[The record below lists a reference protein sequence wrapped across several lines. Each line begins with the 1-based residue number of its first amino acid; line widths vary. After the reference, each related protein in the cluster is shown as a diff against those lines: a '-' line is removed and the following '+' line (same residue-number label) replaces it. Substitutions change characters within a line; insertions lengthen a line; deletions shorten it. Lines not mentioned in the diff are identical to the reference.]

1 MAPKVVPT
9 PKPTNVGEN
18 KGAKPVPP
26 GFGNFNYPLHF
37 PPFPG
42 TSQTPKVPPT
52 QQNETQSDA
61 GLIKFSTIVDWI
73 FKTFN
78 INDPLKSILTAVI
91 PTVRTFLKLLSVQW
105 PTLSAIVSFD
115 D

>member
-1 MAPKVVPT
+1 MPT
-9 PKPTNVGEN
+9 PKPTNVDEN
-18 KGAKPVPP
+18 KGAESIPP
-26 GFGNFNYPLHF
+26 GFGNLKSSLLF
-37 PPFPG
+37 PPLPG
-42 TSQTPKVPPT
+42 TLPTPIVPT

-73 FKTFN
+73 LKAFN

-91 PTVRTFLKLLSVQW
+91 PTVRTFLKQPTAQW
-105 PTLSAIVSFD
+105 PNLSAIVSFD